1 MYAILHGKGTF
12 CLSLPK
18 MGSRVIPRYNC
29 SLKQLKD
36 GWMCHQKKVEKK
48 MEGIFKFLPNVSRVG
63 KVLNFVQKTSS
74 DVSKVINLLLMTFL
88 KVPVSSFDT

>member
-1 MYAILHGKGTF
+1 MHVMLCGKGTF
-12 CLSLPK
+12 YLSPPK
-18 MGSRVIPRYNC
+18 MGSRVSPRYDC
-29 SLKQLKD
+29 SLKQLKG
-36 GWMCHQKKVEKK
+36 GWMCHQKRVEKK

-74 DVSKVINLLLMTFL
+74 DVSKVLNLLFMTFL